1 MPGGSGLPT
10 GTTRQLTQTPESEY
24 NARWTESGKIVF
36 LKVVDGEAQMFE
48 MAAEGGETRQLTAIP
63 EGINDFELGKDDA
76 VIFGKTVKMD
86 ATVNELYEDLPDA
99 EARIIDDLMYR
110 HWNQWDDYSY
120 NHVFVMDYPKDGMV
134 KDGYRDLMKGER
146 VDSPVPP
153 FGGSEQY
160 TYTAD
165 GTGIVYAA
173 KKTKDKVEWAKSTN
187 TDLYHV
193 NLADGKTTN
202 KKYPTLLYCQGGPQS
217 TVSQF
222 FSYRW
227 NFQLMAAQGYIVVA
241 PNRRCLPSFGEEW
254 NEAIS
259 GDWGGQPMRDYL
271 AAIDDVST
279 EKYVDKDKLGAVG
292 ASYGGYSVYYLAG
305 IHEGRF
311 KSFISHCGLFNLE
324 SWYGS
329 TEEMFFANF
338 DIKGPYWESPQP
350 KSYEQFSPHKFVQN
364 WDTPILV
371 IHGENDKICPPQL
384 TKDVMSKTRT
394 QKGCRGLVVNEIF
407 PHEESPLF
415 SSISHHDV
423 L

>member
-202 KKYPTLLYCQGGPQS
+202 LTSGMMGYDMEATYSPDGKYMAWLSMERDGYESDRNRIFIKEVKSGKQYEITQGFPH
-217 TVSQF
+217 
-222 FSYRW
+222 
-227 NFQLMAAQGYIVVA
+227 
-241 PNRRCLPSFGEEW
+241 P
-254 NEAIS
+254 
-259 GDWGGQPMRDYL
+259 
-271 AAIDDVST
+271 
-279 EKYVDKDKLGAVG
+279 
-292 ASYGGYSVYYLAG
+292 ASHIAWSADGKSVYFTAP
-305 IHEGRF
+305 
-311 KSFISHCGLFNLE
+311 
-324 SWYGS
+324 
-329 TEEMFFANF
+329 
-338 DIKGPYWESPQP
+338 IKGTIQIFKTEISSQVPRKVTQVTTG
-350 KSYEQFSPHKFVQN
+350 QHK
-364 WDTPILV
+364 
-371 IHGENDKICPPQL
+371 
-384 TKDVMSKTRT
+384 
-394 QKGCRGLVVNEIF
+394 
-407 PHEESPLF
+407 
-415 SSISHHDV
+415 
-423 L
+423 